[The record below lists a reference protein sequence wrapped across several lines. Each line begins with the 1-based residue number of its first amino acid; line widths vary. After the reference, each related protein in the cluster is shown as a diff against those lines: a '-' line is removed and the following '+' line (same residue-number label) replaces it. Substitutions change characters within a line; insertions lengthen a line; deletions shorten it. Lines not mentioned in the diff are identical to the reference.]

1 MPIADDRFDSY
12 RAQIVRYHERL
23 YRLALLLAGDPKLA
37 AKLVAGAYSQL
48 PDGLALEQAE
58 PCLIAG
64 LLDMRAL
71 RRARWRL
78 QPADPARTTLDQP
91 QLGALLR
98 ALGALPP
105 AARLAVGLAYING
118 SSPDEIDALVGP
130 DALAEG
136 SAAALAGFRIE
147 AARAAGLVPAEA
159 SPDDLER
166 LERWAG
172 GQLDEAEQLE
182 LRRDLIARADL
193 RAVRDGLLAVRELLP
208 RAIPPLVAATPPP
221 DLTAQLHSAGDQ
233 PASPGARPGAR
244 RARLLLAAG
253 VLLIASLIVVLPA
266 WLGRLGQGASGATA
280 ISSPAELIEA
290 ALHRFDRAPLQAGV
304 LHERY
309 LIEHSDRTL
318 VIERW
323 YDYASPNRLAVRV
336 IEAGEQS
343 PLLQISSDGR
353 SLAQFRYGAAQS
365 FGQRPLDLRLSED
378 EARAIVPLLRSQPSA
393 SLFGRGG
400 DQPGDIGPL
409 FLAQARAAGAT
420 LLGQA
425 SVLGRQ
431 ALLLS
436 YQTDQPPLEQPG
448 EQVRVV
454 LTIDAQTYALLG
466 VALAPAG
473 EGESAAR
480 RPVRGELVELLAE
493 APDAPFQLP
502 SEPGVIARIGIASVR
517 FPFIDSTMQ
526 ITIDDAAERLPNRLL
541 APLQLPDQQMR
552 GLAIRNGGSENPE
565 DVVLLYEGEFQNI
578 IVLPSYQ
585 PNGNQ
590 LLFEEQSAGAFRY
603 RVVSDDASQGGMFA
617 VVYPADAP
625 DQAIGVIFND
635 DLATS
640 DERRERLAALVA
652 SLAPVNEQ
660 NLPLLRQTFVR
671 PAAAGAQ
678 R

>member
-1 MPIADDRFDSY
+1 MPIADDRFDNY
-12 RAQIVRYHERL
+12 HAQIVRYHERL
-23 YRLALLLAGDPKLA
+23 FRLALLLAGDPKLA
-37 AKLVAGAYSQL
+37 TKLVAAAYRQL
-48 PDGLALEQAE
+48 PAGLAPEQAE
-58 PCLIAG
+58 PRLIAA
-64 LLDMRAL
+64 LLDQRAL

-78 QPADPARTTLDQP
+78 QPADPARTTLDPP
-91 QLGALLR
+91 QLGALLK
-98 ALGALPP
+98 AFGALPP
-105 AARLAVGLAYING
+105 ASRLAVGLAYING
-118 SSPDEIDALVGP
+118 SAPGEIDALLGT

-136 SAAALAGFRIE
+136 SAAALAAFCIQ
-147 AARAAGLVPAEA
+147 AARAAELVPAEA
-159 SPDDLER
+159 DLADLER
-166 LERWAG
+166 VQRWAD
-172 GQLDEAEQLE
+172 GQLGEAEQLD
-182 LRRDLIARADL
+182 LRRDLVARADL
-193 RAVRDGLLAVRELLP
+193 RAIRDGLLEVRELLP
-208 RAIPPLVAATPPP
+208 RAIPPLVAAAPPP
-221 DLTAQLHSAGDQ
+221 ELTEQLHSAGEQ
-233 PASPGARPGAR
+233 PADLGARPGAR

-253 VLLIASLIVVLPA
+253 VLLLASLIVVLPA
-266 WLGRLGQGASGATA
+266 WLGRRSQGASSATA
-280 ISSPAELIEA
+280 ISSPAQLIEA
-290 ALHRFDRAPLQAGV
+290 AIHRFDRAPLQQGV

-309 LIEHSDRTL
+309 TTEHDGRTL
-318 VIERW
+318 LIERW
-323 YDYASPNRLAVRV
+323 YDYTSPNRLAVRV
-336 IEAGEQS
+336 TEAGEQS

-353 SLAQFRYGAAQS
+353 STAQFRYGAAQS

-378 EARAIVPLLRSQPSA
+378 EARAIVPLLRSQPSP
-393 SLFGRGG
+393 SLFGRDD

-409 FLAQARAAGAT
+409 YLAQARAAGAT

-436 YQTDQPPLEQPG
+436 YQTDQPPREQPG

-454 LTIDAQTYALLG
+454 LTIDAQTYALLE

-480 RPVRGELVELLAE
+480 RPVRGELFELLAD
-493 APDAPFQLP
+493 APEAPFQLP
-502 SEPGVIARIGIASVR
+502 SESGLISRIGIASVR

-541 APLQLPDQQMR
+541 APLELPDQQMR

-603 RVVSDDASQGGMFA
+603 RIVSDDASQGGMFA
-617 VVYPADAP
+617 VVYPAEAP

-635 DLATS
+635 DLATGE
-640 DERRERLAALVA
+640 ERRERLAALVA

-660 NLPLLRQTFVR
+660 NLPMLRQTFVR
-671 PAAAGAQ
+671 PSAAGAQ